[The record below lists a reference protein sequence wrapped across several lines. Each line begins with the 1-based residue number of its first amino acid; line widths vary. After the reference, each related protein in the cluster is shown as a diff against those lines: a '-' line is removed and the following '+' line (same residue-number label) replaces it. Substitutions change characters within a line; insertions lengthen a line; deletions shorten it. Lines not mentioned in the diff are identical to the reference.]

1 MQTNPLK
8 STDEDI
14 KKAGMVVKENI
25 PGKRKGM
32 DKPAYKHS
40 FDVYRRLVEAG
51 ESKEVCLGGLLHDV
65 WEDGGVSFD
74 ELREMG
80 FSDRVVVLVDL
91 CSHDVE
97 MDHNDSRWVKMMARI
112 IEYQDRDAFLIKVA
126 DVLSNLHD
134 AVNMD
139 KDRQAFMFD
148 VKRGLLL
155 SIAEPTIGNHP
166 IWKELEVFRFEE

>member
-1 MQTNPLK
+1 
-8 STDEDI
+8 
-14 KKAGMVVKENI
+14 
-25 PGKRKGM
+25 M

-40 FDVYRRLVEAG
+40 FDVYRRLAEAD
-51 ESKEVCLGGLLHDV
+51 ESKEVCLAGLLHDV

-74 ELREMG
+74 DLREEG
-80 FSDRVVVLVDL
+80 FSDRVVELVDL

-97 MDHNDSRWVKMMARI
+97 MDHNDQRWVKMMARI
-112 IEYQDRDAFLIKVA
+112 IEHQDRDALLIKVA

-139 KDRQAFMFD
+139 EDRQAFMFD

-155 SIAEPTIGNHP
+155 SISEPLIGDHS
-166 IWKELEVFRFEE
+166 IWQQLKDFRFRQ